1 MDQRMLRQMQQQAMQ
16 LQQKMQKAQ
25 EELADERI
33 TATSGGGAVTVEMN
47 GHHEVLSVT
56 LDPDA
61 VSPDD
66 VEMLQDMLVAAF
78 HEALTRAKETEQ
90 KKMGA
95 ITGGLNIPGLF

>member
-1 MDQRMLRQMQQQAMQ
+1 MDPRMMKQMQQMQ
-16 LQQKMQKAQ
+16 NKMLKAQ
-25 EELADERI
+25 EELANESV
-33 TATSGGGAVTVEMN
+33 TATSGGGAVTVKMN
-47 GHHEVLSVT
+47 GHHEVLEVM

-78 HEALTRAKETEQ
+78 NEALTKAQDMAQ
-90 KKMGA
+90 KKMSA

>member
-1 MDQRMLRQMQQQAMQ
+1 MDQRMLKQMQQM
-16 LQQKMQKAQ
+16 QQKMVKAQ
-25 EELADERI
+25 EELANESV

-47 GHHEVLSVT
+47 GHHEVLGVT

-78 HEALTRAKETEQ
+78 NEALSKAQDMAQ
-90 KKMGA
+90 KKMSA
-95 ITGGLNIPGLF
+95 VTGGLNIPGLF

>member
-1 MDQRMLRQMQQQAMQ
+1 MDQRMLKQMQQM
-16 LQQKMQKAQ
+16 QQKMVKAQ
-25 EELADERI
+25 EELANESV
-33 TATSGGGAVTVEMN
+33 TASSGGGAVSVQMN
-47 GHHEVLSVT
+47 GHHEVLAVT

-78 HEALTRAKETEQ
+78 NEALSKAQDMAQ

-95 ITGGLNIPGLF
+95 VTGGLNIPGLF

>member
-1 MDQRMLRQMQQQAMQ
+1 MDQRMLKQMQQM
-16 LQQKMQKAQ
+16 QQKMVKAQ
-25 EELADERI
+25 EELANESV

-47 GHHEVLSVT
+47 GHHEVLNVI

-78 HEALTRAKETEQ
+78 NEALSKAQEMAQ
-90 KKMGA
+90 KKMSA
-95 ITGGLNIPGLF
+95 VTGGLNIPGLF